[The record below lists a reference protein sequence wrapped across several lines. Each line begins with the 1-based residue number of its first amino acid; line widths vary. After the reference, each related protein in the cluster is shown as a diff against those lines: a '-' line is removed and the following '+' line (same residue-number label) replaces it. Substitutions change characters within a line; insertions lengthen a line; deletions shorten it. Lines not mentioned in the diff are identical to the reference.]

1 MGANHSGTGPFL
13 RPVHNRAV
21 AQRIELHPVT
31 PQPRLLR
38 VAADCLQEGGVI
50 AYPTDSCYALGCAL
64 GDKEAMERIQ
74 VLRQVRKGHFFTIV
88 CRDLSEIARF
98 AIVEN
103 WQYRLLRSFTPG
115 PYAFVLRAT
124 REVPRR
130 LLDGRRKTI
139 GIRVPDHA
147 VVRALLKEY
156 VEPLMSTTLQ
166 LPGDDLPMTDGREIE
181 ARVGRAIDLIL
192 DAGNCGLEPSTIVD
206 LSGDAPKLLRA
217 GKGDPRPFQ

>member
-1 MGANHSGTGPFL
+1 MDRRL
-13 RPVHNRAV
+13 V
-21 AQRIELHPVT
+21 LHPQT

-38 VAADCLQEGGVI
+38 AAAERLAGGGVI

-64 GDKEAMERIQ
+64 GAKQAMERIQ
-74 VLRQVRKGHFFTIV
+74 ALRQTRKGHFFTVV

-115 PYAFVLRAT
+115 PYVFVLRAT
-124 REVPRR
+124 RQVPKR
-130 LLDGRRKTI
+130 LMDARRKTV
-139 GIRVPDHA
+139 GIRVPDHP
-147 VVRALLKEY
+147 VVGALLREY
-156 VEPLMSTTLQ
+156 PEPILSTTLQ
-166 LPGDDLPMTDGREIE
+166 LPGDESPMTDGREIE
-181 ARVGRAIDLIL
+181 ARVGHAIDLVL

-206 LSGDAPKLLRA
+206 LSGDAARLLRA

>member
-1 MGANHSGTGPFL
+1 M
-13 RPVHNRAV
+13 
-21 AQRIELHPVT
+21 AQRLELHPTT

-38 VAADCLQEGGVI
+38 LAADCLRDGGVI
-50 AYPTDSCYALGCAL
+50 AYPTDSCYALGCGL
-64 GDKEAMERIQ
+64 GAKEAMERIQ
-74 VLRQVRKGHFFTIV
+74 ALRQTRKGHFFTVV

-98 AIVEN
+98 AVVEN

-115 PYAFVLRAT
+115 PYVFVLRAT

-130 LLDGRRKTI
+130 LSDPRRRTI

-147 VVRALLKEY
+147 VVRALLTEY
-156 VEPLMSTTLQ
+156 VEPLLSTTLQ
-166 LPGDDLPMTDGREIE
+166 LPDDEIPMTDGREIE
-181 ARVGRAIDLIL
+181 ARLAHVVDLVL

-206 LSGDAPKLLRA
+206 LSGAAPRLLRA